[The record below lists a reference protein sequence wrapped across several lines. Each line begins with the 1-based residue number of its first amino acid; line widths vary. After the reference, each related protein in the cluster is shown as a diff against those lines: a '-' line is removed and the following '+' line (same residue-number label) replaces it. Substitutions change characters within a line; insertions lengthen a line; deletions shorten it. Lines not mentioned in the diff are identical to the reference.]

1 MHTTYGI
8 TNPWTTL
15 TIMGNSEA
23 MFSIYMP
30 ATFKVGDTA
39 DTTINGERRRLH
51 YKDAETLV
59 IEPGK
64 KSTST

>member
-1 MHTTYGI
+1 
-8 TNPWTTL
+8 
-15 TIMGNSEA
+15 

-59 IEPGK
+59 IEPGEEK
-64 KSTST
+64 HIDVMMFTNIGGTPCMMFWCST